1 MNSSLNASKIII
13 DEDVKSEISEGEAEK
28 AVKILIEYIGEDPN
42 REGLLETPK
51 RVIKSFKEFYA
62 GYNQNPEEL
71 LFKTFEDI
79 EDYNDIVLLKNIN
92 FESHCEHHMVPI
104 IGRASIGYYP
114 NKRVVGISKL
124 ARVLDAF
131 AKRLQTQETMTAQI
145 VDCIDKALK
154 PKGTAIFID
163 AEHHCMSTRGVS
175 KNDVTMT
182 TNQFSGCFLENV
194 NLQDRFLNMIK

>member
-1 MNSSLNASKIII
+1 MKL
-13 DEDVKSEISEGEAEK
+13 VKNENEKNINNEVTDKEAEE
-28 AVKILIEYIGEDPN
+28 AFVKILKWLGEDPT

-51 RVIKSFKEFYA
+51 RVIKSFNEFYA
-62 GYNQNPEEL
+62 GYSQDPEIIL
-71 LFKTFEDI
+71 SKTFEDI
-79 EDYNDIVLLKNIN
+79 EDYDDIVLLKNIN

-124 ARVLDAF
+124 ARVLDLY

-145 VDCIDKALK
+145 LNCIDKTLF
-154 PKGTAIFID
+154 PRGTAVFIN
-163 AEHHCMSTRGVS
+163 AKHHCMSTRGVL

-182 TNQFSGCFLENV
+182 TNLFSGCFLKET
-194 NLQDRFLNMIK
+194 NLQDRFLKMAS